1 MVKYA
6 ETTIDEVARISILDY
21 IQNVVDLEEKGKDYF
36 GLCPFHNENTPS
48 FSVTP
53 ETNNFYCF
61 GCGTGGNIIN
71 FVMQYHNYSFAQA
84 IKHLL
89 QYANI
94 DTRELKKESETFN
107 LFKKMS
113 RLTESRLKTKEH
125 DILPVNIMDSYSLS
139 GLEPWKKEGMSDA
152 VLEKYQ
158 VRMDRNAC
166 RIVYPIH
173 DEQGNIINIKGRIMS
188 SNWKDRQLRKYTYYY
203 PLDQSD
209 FLFGLYHNKYAI
221 EEKRSVIVFE
231 SAKSVMIMESN
242 GVKNVVSIETSH
254 FSDEQIML
262 LLSLKCDIIIA
273 LDNDISLENIKKGI
287 KSLIKMTNVYV
298 VKDTFGILEKKDSPC
313 DKGFDVWK
321 KLYESRIRL

>member
-6 ETTIDEVARISILDY
+6 ETTIDEVARISILEY

-221 EEKRSVIVFE
+221 E
-231 SAKSVMIMESN
+231 
-242 GVKNVVSIETSH
+242 
-254 FSDEQIML
+254 
-262 LLSLKCDIIIA
+262 
-273 LDNDISLENIKKGI
+273 
-287 KSLIKMTNVYV
+287 
-298 VKDTFGILEKKDSPC
+298 
-313 DKGFDVWK
+313 
-321 KLYESRIRL
+321 